1 MPDEIANIKEVLR
14 QFQQGYLDR
23 DLDTVGEFLDL
34 FCAEGVL
41 EVVGTN
47 AYIKGEGEWC
57 LDKQALHKLVYGDWK
72 DWGDLRLDMD
82 DLNIHVNGQT
92 AWFATTATVSR
103 TLEPAQ
109 SYQNFMG
116 YVKWV
121 AENDPEASAKDKL
134 LDLLRGGLI
143 TLAEAEQ
150 GASYIWPIRL
160 TAVLV
165 KENDQWRFCQ
175 MTFSFPTIYP
185 PDVRLTDLSL

>member
-1 MPDEIANIKEVLR
+1 MPDEIAKIKEVLR
-14 QFQQGYLDR
+14 QFQQGYLERNLESVDQ
-23 DLDTVGEFLDL
+23 FLEL
-34 FCAEGVL
+34 FCDDGTM
-41 EVVGTN
+41 EVIGTN
-47 AYIKGEGEWC
+47 AYRKGEGEWC

-72 DWGDLRLDMD
+72 DWGDLRIDMD

-92 AWFATTATVSR
+92 AWFAATATVSR
-103 TLEPAQ
+103 ILEPAQ

-121 AENDPEASAKDKL
+121 AENEPETPAKDKL

-143 TLAEAEQ
+143 TLVEAEQ

-160 TAVLV
+160 SAVMV
-165 KENDQWRFCQ
+165 KDNDQWRFCQ

-185 PDVRLTDLSL
+185 PDVRLTELSL